1 MWHLILW
8 FVALGFAVYVAMM
21 LLNLVVAVLVWLV
34 VGVGYL
40 AREAY
45 RLFLRLAGF
54 RRHRAADGPTG
65 T

>member
-21 LLNLVVAVLVWLV
+21 LFNLAVAVVVWLV
-34 VGVGYL
+34 VGLGYL
-40 AREAY
+40 GREAY
-45 RLFLRLAGF
+45 RLFLRLASF
-54 RRHRAADGPTG
+54 RRHRAADGPPG